1 MRLDGIYQML
11 RRRGEESGIHNL
23 HPHRFRHT
31 FASDWLASDG
41 SETDLMRLTGWC
53 SGTMLQRYGASAGA
67 KRGSG
72 ANLVL
77 GVGAGDGALRSRRH
91 SLDGWVGL

>member
-41 SETDLMRLTGWC
+41 SETDLMRLTGWR
-53 SGTMLQRYGASAGA
+53 SRTMLQRYGASAGA
-67 KRGSG
+67 KRALDAHKKNSPPRPQGI
-72 ANLVL
+72 
-77 GVGAGDGALRSRRH
+77 GVSVRLLNGQASH
-91 SLDGWVGL
+91 